1 MQQII
6 SNTLVP
12 PMPVRAS
19 RDIRLALRAAAQ
31 VEAAFGTRLLL
42 PGLATCRDCAVV
54 MVPWPWLNKGP
65 VYACHNQRCD
75 ASRLYARD
83 ADAAAWRLLQAEPV
97 MRQALAPFKRA
108 TDILRILRG
117 RLELV
122 LIDTRPGGP
131 LPIELR
137 WSQLPPKGGAV
148 PKWSEGRT

>member
-1 MQQII
+1 MQEII
-6 SNTLVP
+6 SNTPVSPL
-12 PMPVRAS
+12 PVRAE
-19 RDIRLALRAAAQ
+19 RDVRLALRAAAQ

-75 ASRLYARD
+75 ASRVCARD

-108 TDILRILRG
+108 TDILRVLRG
-117 RLELV
+117 RLERV
-122 LIDTRPGGP
+122 LIDTRTGGP
-131 LPIELR
+131 LLVELR
-137 WSQLPPKGGAV
+137 WPQRPLKDGGV
-148 PKWSEGRT
+148 PKWNEGPA